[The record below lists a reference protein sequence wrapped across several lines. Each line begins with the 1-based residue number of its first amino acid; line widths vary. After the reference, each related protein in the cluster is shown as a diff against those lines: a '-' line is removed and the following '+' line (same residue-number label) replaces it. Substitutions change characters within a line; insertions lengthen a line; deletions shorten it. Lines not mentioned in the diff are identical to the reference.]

1 MKDDTMSWFYNL
13 KIRTKLLMGFVFVSL
28 IASLVGYIGIRG
40 MGLIMSDT
48 DHIYEIGL
56 NNIVDIGAARAGVLA
71 SRGDIRSA
79 MDATTPEERDKLIE
93 TGRKNTQ
100 IADNAIEK
108 YSRSEMNAETKAL
121 VEQFKNNW
129 GLYKEQ
135 RELGINLLMAG
146 HLDKAAQIFDG
157 KARGY
162 LTSARNILDQL
173 STIVIKD
180 ADVLNQS
187 SDEDYSVIKITAIV
201 VVGLGVA
208 ISIILGLFIA
218 RTISTSL
225 NKTVVMITEISKGH
239 LNERLNIATKDE
251 IGMMAL
257 TMDQFADDYQ
267 KNIIGSLKRISNGEF
282 DFEVSIKD
290 TKDEIT
296 PSLNETLLTL
306 RNLQAETG
314 KLIESSLEGKL
325 SQRAIAKNFNGGYRE
340 IVQGINNIL
349 NAVVEPIN
357 ESSKVLEQLAQG
369 DLSVRMSGDYKG
381 DYSKIKESINTMAES
396 FSDALSKVTAAAH
409 ATASASTE
417 ISSSAE
423 QMAAGAQEQSSQTSE
438 VATAVEQMAKTIIE
452 TTRNSGQASEAAKNA
467 GMIAKE
473 GGIVVGMTIDGMQR
487 IADVVKQSAKTVQA
501 LGESSNQIGE
511 IVQVIDDIADQTN
524 LLALNAA
531 IEAARAGEQGRGFAV
546 VADEV
551 RKLAERTTKATKEI
565 ALMIKQIQK
574 DTESAVISMT
584 EGTSEVEKGRGLA
597 DKAGQSLKQ
606 IITGAQNVVDI
617 SSQVAAASEE
627 QSSAAEQI
635 SKNIEAITSVTQ
647 ESAAGTQQIARA
659 AEDLN
664 RLTTNLQELLGQFKI
679 TESNTLETY
688 QDGTRI
694 RRSDVKRKMLM

>member
-1 MKDDTMSWFYNL
+1 MSWFYDL
-13 KIRTKLLMGFVFVSL
+13 KIRTKLLISFVFVSL
-28 IASLVGYIGIRG
+28 IAGLVGYIGIRG
-40 MGLIMSDT
+40 MTLIMNDT

-56 NNIVDIGAARAGVLA
+56 NGVVDIGTARAGVLA

-79 MDATTPEERDKLIE
+79 MDATTPEDRDKLIQSA
-93 TGRKNTQ
+93 RKNTQ
-100 IADNAIEK
+100 IADDAIEK
-108 YSRSEMNAETKAL
+108 FSKSEMQTETKAL
-121 VEQFKNNW
+121 VDLFKNNW

-146 HLDKAAQIFDG
+146 KMEGAAQIFDG

-162 LTSARNILDQL
+162 LTNARNNLDQL
-173 STIVIKD
+173 SDVVIKE

-187 SDEDYSVIKITAIV
+187 SDDDYSVIKITEITM
-201 VVGLGVA
+201 VGLAVG
-208 ISIILGLFIA
+208 ISILLGLFIA
-218 RTISTSL
+218 RTISSSL
-225 NKTVVMITEISKGH
+225 NKTVVMIQEISKGH
-239 LNERLNIATKDE
+239 LNERLNITTKDE
-251 IGMMAL
+251 IGTMAL

-267 KNIIGSLKRISNGEF
+267 RNIIGSLKKISNGEF

-296 PSLNETLLTL
+296 PTLNETLLTL
-306 RNLQAETG
+306 RNLQAETR
-314 KLIESSLEGKL
+314 KLIASSLEGKL
-325 SQRAIAKNFNGGYRE
+325 SQRAIATNFSGGYRE

-369 DLSVRMSGDYKG
+369 DLSVRMNGDYQG
-381 DYSKIKESINTMAES
+381 DYSKIKESINKMAES
-396 FSDALSKVTAAAH
+396 FSDALSDVTAAAH
-409 ATASASTE
+409 ATASASNE

-438 VATAVEQMAKTIIE
+438 VAAAVEQMAKTIIE

-467 GMIAKE
+467 GAIAKE

-487 IADVVKQSAKTVQA
+487 IAEVVKQSAVTVQA
-501 LGESSNQIGE
+501 LGQSSNQIGE
-511 IVQVIDDIADQTN
+511 IIQVIDDIADQTN

-565 ALMIKQIQK
+565 ATMIKQIQK

-584 EGTSEVEKGRGLA
+584 EGTAEVEKGRELA

-606 IITGAQNVVDI
+606 IITGAQEVVDV

-635 SKNIEAITSVTQ
+635 SKNIEAITNVTQ

-679 TESNTLETY
+679 TGSITLEM
-688 QDGTRI
+688 QQEGTRI
-694 RRSDVKRKMLM
+694 QRREAKRKMLM